1 MADVFLA
8 IVFALFNRSEDR
20 SQAARWFA
28 SKQHFWEIHR
38 NPIIDVLFPLVG
50 WLIEGFEHTPLSTG
64 LFDDRW
70 YTSSLSLYFDHFRTW
85 LKVIYG
91 ICSISYM
98 GWHPSHW
105 RTHIFRGVG
114 QPPTRWQQWKLNGPY
129 SPTPSKLLDYAGATS
144 FLEYRS
150 YSIMTYAILVVG
162 LEPWNFMIFHS
173 LGSS

>member
-50 WLIEGFEHTPLSTG
+50 WLIEGFEQTPLSTG

-98 GWHPSHW
+98 GCHPSHW

-114 QPPTRWQQWKLNGPY
+114 QPPTRWLPLIPWGH
-129 SPTPSKLLDYAGATS
+129 GAKEAARCPHRAS
-144 FLEYRS
+144 
-150 YSIMTYAILVVG
+150 AIR
-162 LEPWNFMIFHS
+162 WNRAIPGECS
-173 LGSS
+173 

>member
-8 IVFALFNRSEDR
+8 IVFAWFFNRSEDR

-50 WLIEGFEHTPLSTG
+50 WLIEGFEQTPLTTG

-70 YTSSLSLYFDHFRTW
+70 YTSSLSLYFYHLRTW
-85 LKVIYG
+85 LKDIFHG

-98 GWHPSHW
+98 GCHPSHW
-105 RTHIFRGVG
+105 LSLIFFRGVG
-114 QPPTRWQQWKLNGPY
+114 QPPTSWLPLIPWGHGAERSEAARCPHRASAGGTGP
-129 SPTPSKLLDYAGATS
+129 S
-144 FLEYRS
+144 LESARSWYRNWV
-150 YSIMTYAILVVG
+150 M
-162 LEPWNFMIFHS
+162 
-173 LGSS
+173 